1 MRRINLIVLAFVLF
15 QTFSFAQKNKTK
27 LLVGKWEWIESS
39 GGFGGGILTPKTEA
53 YTIRV
58 EFTKKNIFKS
68 YKDGVFNTQN
78 NIKFVTGKSVY
89 SQEEQLL
96 IKYFKGTSADMS
108 MMNDSFEFKGKDTLI
123 LKQECHD
130 CYTRTFVRIKK

>member
-1 MRRINLIVLAFVLF
+1 MKKLIIVFLSLIPLAFNAQSN
-15 QTFSFAQKNKTK
+15 QTKW
-27 LLVGKWEWIESS
+27 LVGKWNWIESS
-39 GGFGGGILTPKTEA
+39 GGFGGGVLTPKSEA
-53 YTIRV
+53 YTIHI

-68 YKDGVFNTQN
+68 YKDGVFNMQSN
-78 NIKFVTGKSVY
+78 LKFNIGKSIY
-89 SQEEQLL
+89 TAEPTTIISYYRGKE
-96 IKYFKGTSADMS
+96 KDMS

>member
-15 QTFSFAQKNKTK
+15 QTFSFAQKNKTN

-68 YKDGVFNTQN
+68 YKDGLFNMQSN
-78 NIKFVTGKSVY
+78 LKFISGKSIY
-89 SQEEQLL
+89 SAEPTTIITYYRGKEKDL
-96 IKYFKGTSADMS
+96 S